1 MRLSRA
7 DFHHGFYVLA
17 TGLLLAFMPLSHFAM
32 GLITFLLL
40 LNWIA
45 EWNWREKTQRIR
57 ENWQGLLYSALYVV
71 ICIGLIKT
79 DNWYEAGQQMLG
91 NLVLLF
97 APIIVISSKPFSDKE
112 IRWLLNAFIL
122 GTLIGVICS
131 LAYWFTH
138 DVREIRQISIFIDHI
153 RFSLCIVLSIV
164 FSTKLMIE
172 KSNTG
177 DLARLAYMANIL
189 LLTAYMFVS
198 QTLTGV
204 VVLVLIMILA
214 LFYLLLK
221 RHILEKK
228 SAVLALLF
236 LLVAFSAYI
245 TGITYRY
252 FHDQD
257 TQLESLTTA
266 KGNPYEFA
274 NDGFVENGHRVHD
287 YICRAE
293 MAEAWAL
300 RSDTSYSVMIEA
312 TLIRYLN
319 SKGLH
324 KDYEAVMSLS
334 DKDIRHVE
342 RMIANVDYT
351 RPFGLKRALYQT
363 YFCISKY
370 RLNQDIQESSLMQR
384 IELWKASWV
393 VVKDNWLLGVG
404 IGDQKAELDR
414 QLEIMQSPIAHK
426 HNRGCHNQFLS
437 YWLTGGI
444 VLVAYF
450 LFLLFFPIVGMK
462 RRPSFMVIVLILTL
476 FCSILVEDT
485 VDSQTGRMLYAILL
499 PILLFNERNGVPVS
513 NAMA

>member
-221 RHILEKK
+221 NREMEMIITFIFIIRCHTGEDKLDFFEK
-228 SAVLALLF
+228 
-236 LLVAFSAYI
+236 
-245 TGITYRY
+245 
-252 FHDQD
+252 
-257 TQLESLTTA
+257 
-266 KGNPYEFA
+266 
-274 NDGFVENGHRVHD
+274 
-287 YICRAE
+287 
-293 MAEAWAL
+293 
-300 RSDTSYSVMIEA
+300 
-312 TLIRYLN
+312 
-319 SKGLH
+319 
-324 KDYEAVMSLS
+324 
-334 DKDIRHVE
+334 HV
-342 RMIANVDYT
+342 I
-351 RPFGLKRALYQT
+351 
-363 YFCISKY
+363 
-370 RLNQDIQESSLMQR
+370 
-384 IELWKASWV
+384 
-393 VVKDNWLLGVG
+393 
-404 IGDQKAELDR
+404 
-414 QLEIMQSPIAHK
+414 
-426 HNRGCHNQFLS
+426 
-437 YWLTGGI
+437 
-444 VLVAYF
+444 
-450 LFLLFFPIVGMK
+450 
-462 RRPSFMVIVLILTL
+462 
-476 FCSILVEDT
+476 
-485 VDSQTGRMLYAILL
+485 
-499 PILLFNERNGVPVS
+499 
-513 NAMA
+513 